1 MILRIVLVTALVIL
15 FVVPIYHMLVKRTT
29 RIKSEL
35 ESSNDAAQ
43 QLEDIK
49 TKTKNLKAT
58 CSEEER
64 AAEKKA
70 KAARKVMSKL

>member
-15 FVVPIYHMLVKRTT
+15 FVVPIYHLLMKRTT

-43 QLEDIK
+43 RLEEIK
-49 TKTKNLKAT
+49 TKTKTLKAA
-58 CSEEER
+58 CDEEER
-64 AAEKKA
+64 EAEKKA
-70 KAARKVMSKL
+70 KAARKVRSKL